1 MMRTINKMLEPLRR
15 RMATLVN
22 RAVLQAVNDAGGLQE
37 LQVQALAD
45 EVMDRLERF
54 QQYGLT
60 SVPLPGAECVLLSV
74 GGSRSNAVIIA
85 VDDRRYR
92 LQGLEGGECALYSID
107 DQEAHGHRIVLKR
120 GGVIEVRGRVVDLR
134 GEELLRLS
142 GGEVEIHA
150 DTRLETDVAG
160 YGEATNFEGG
170 TTWRTDTYH
179 TGATFDPA
187 IEHGIQPP
195 EVE

>member
-1 MMRTINKMLEPLRR
+1 MMRTMNKLLDPVRR
-15 RMATLVN
+15 RVAQLIN
-22 RAVLQAVNDAGGLQE
+22 RAVLQVVNDAGGLQE

-45 EVMDRLERF
+45 EVLDRIERF
-54 QQYGLT
+54 QEYGLT
-60 SVPLPGAECVLLSV
+60 SVPLPGAESLLLSV

-92 LQGLEGGECALYSID
+92 LQGLAEGEVALYSID
-107 DQEAHGHRIVLKR
+107 DQDPAGHRIVLKR
-120 GGVIEVRGRVVDLR
+120 GGIIEVRGRVVDLR

-142 GGEVEIHA
+142 GAEVEIHA

-170 TTWRTDTYH
+170 TSWRTDNYKQ
-179 TGATFDPA
+179 GATFSA
-187 IEHGIQPP
+187 AVEHGIQPP